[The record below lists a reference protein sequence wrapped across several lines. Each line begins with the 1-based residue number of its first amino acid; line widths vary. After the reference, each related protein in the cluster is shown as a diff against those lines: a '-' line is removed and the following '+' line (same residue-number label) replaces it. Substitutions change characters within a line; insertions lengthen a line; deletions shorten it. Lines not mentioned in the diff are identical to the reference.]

1 KNPIKYFLSLL
12 WYMAYNS
19 VRKGYVDNPRD
30 YPYSSIKHYLLDN
43 YTGKLKITLHEIFL
57 NLSDNFSE
65 RLEVLL
71 TMEKEYLEILSRSY

>member
-1 KNPIKYFLSLL
+1 L

-30 YPYSSIKHYLLDN
+30 YPYSSIKHYLQEN
-43 YTGKLKITLHEIFL
+43 YVGKVKITLHEIFL
-57 NLSDNFSE
+57 NLSDIFSE

-71 TMEKEYLEILSRSY
+71 AMEKEYQEVLSKSY